1 MEKGYENKPKFRGG
15 GGGVILF
22 IIYIH
27 IFIFLGLKCCY
38 YICSF
43 NNKKDILDFLSLKKK
58 IEKSFILLFLKS
70 KKKCKVIMSK
80 VRVKGQKT
88 RLLGGGEALNS
99 LRFNISTTEVE
110 TSNGMR
116 YII

>member
-1 MEKGYENKPKFRGG
+1 M
-15 GGGVILF
+15 ILF

-43 NNKKDILDFLSLKKK
+43 NNEKDILDFLSLKKK

-70 KKKCKVIMSK
+70 KKKMQGDNVENESKRAKNYIVGRGRGVKQLKV
-80 VRVKGQKT
+80 
-88 RLLGGGEALNS
+88 
-99 LRFNISTTEVE
+99 
-110 TSNGMR
+110 
-116 YII
+116 